1 MEQRGLAAST
11 IDRRLATVCGTD
23 RTELGRFLFTAE
35 QLGHQ
40 RAALSVLLGLNGL
53 RVSEAC
59 ETDIGDLGLDAEFVE
74 TGRGFGERVLPLEPG
89 TKSDPQEIGG
99 RARAEGRWE
108 GVAPGRYHRP
118 CRGHDGDNSVTETR
132 VGDQRPTR
140 VVAVDKRTWVQGRPA
155 AYSVAG
161 QGMPVV
167 LLHGWGLGHHTYRDV
182 IERIAAEGVRVV
194 APAMP
199 GFGGTADLPDDSFS
213 MSGYARWVIDLL
225 DVLGIDEPAVVVGHS
240 FGGGVSIRLAYDHPD
255 RVRSLV
261 LVNSVGG
268 SAWKQG
274 KTLKSIAERPLWDWG
289 LHFPADI
296 WPVRQ
301 ATRVLPIIA
310 EDVVPNVL
318 RNPLAFVRVA
328 NLARRA
334 DLRRELEALRDRGLP
349 VTLLWASRD
358 GIIPRESFEALC
370 VASGVEGTVVD
381 GSHSWL
387 LADPEQFGEIITNDM
402 RVAKAAREL
411 EAAAAK
417 AAESRPKGLRRVTT
431 LRKRADADQRSADR
445 PAAG

>member
-1 MEQRGLAAST
+1 
-11 IDRRLATVCGTD
+11 
-23 RTELGRFLFTAE
+23 
-35 QLGHQ
+35 
-40 RAALSVLLGLNGL
+40 
-53 RVSEAC
+53 
-59 ETDIGDLGLDAEFVE
+59 
-74 TGRGFGERVLPLEPG
+74 
-89 TKSDPQEIGG
+89 
-99 RARAEGRWE
+99 
-108 GVAPGRYHRP
+108 
-118 CRGHDGDNSVTETR
+118 
-132 VGDQRPTR
+132 

-182 IERIAAEGVRVV
+182 IERVAAEGVRVI

-199 GFGGTADLPDDSFS
+199 GFGGTADLPDETFA

-225 DVLGIDEPAVVVGHS
+225 DVLGVDESVVVLGHS

-301 ATRVLPIIA
+301 ATRVLPVIA

-318 RNPLAFVRVA
+318 RNPRAFVRVA

-334 DLRRELEALRDRGLP
+334 DLRSELEALRDRGLP

-417 AAESRPKGLRRVTT
+417 AAEVRPKGLRRVTT